1 MRDRKRKKIISSLSE
16 FPKIEKNKK
25 CQAMFGSFLAPS
37 STDWADE
44 SQERTK
50 ILLVISLRLQ
60 PVVVTMLVH
69 RLFLIFYRLLVYI
82 YK

>member
-1 MRDRKRKKIISSLSE
+1 
-16 FPKIEKNKK
+16 
-25 CQAMFGSFLAPS
+25 MFGSFLAPS